1 MTTVSTLGIPAARL
15 PRSPAE
21 MITPIVADIPVVSGT
36 ANSGD
41 DITVFTPPAGA
52 RIIGAKLRQTATLG
66 ASATAQ
72 LRQGSTAL
80 TSATSAGS
88 ANGVL
93 QTGVLEPCSGSETI
107 NILIGGA
114 NITASATLR
123 VELLMVMP
131 KG

>member
-1 MTTVSTLGIPAARL
+1 MTTVSKFAVPAARL
-15 PRSPAE
+15 PRSPSEFVTAF
-21 MITPIVADIPVVSGT
+21 AFDIAVVSGD
-36 ANSGD
+36 AASGD
-41 DITVFTPPAGA
+41 DITVFTPPSGA
-52 RIIGAKLRQTATLG
+52 RIVGARLRQTATLG

-93 QTGVLEPCSGSETI
+93 QTGVLEPCSGAETI
-107 NILIGGA
+107 NVLIGGA
-114 NITASATLR
+114 NITASATIR
-123 VELLMVMP
+123 VEGLMILP